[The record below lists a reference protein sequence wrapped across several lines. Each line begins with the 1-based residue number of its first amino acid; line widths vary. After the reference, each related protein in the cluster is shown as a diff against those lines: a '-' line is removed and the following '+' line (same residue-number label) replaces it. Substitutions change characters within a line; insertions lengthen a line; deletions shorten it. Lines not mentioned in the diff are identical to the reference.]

1 MKNFENNVLTDITLE
16 EQDFNQQFCDD
27 VLKGLTSTNK
37 CLQAK
42 YFYDTTGDE
51 LFQKIMGSPE
61 YYPTNC
67 ELEIFTQ
74 QTRELAK
81 ALIADGSPFDLIELG
96 AGDAMKSTHL
106 LRHLLNEEAN
116 FRYVPID
123 ISGHVIGYLKDTL
136 PATLPGLQLIG
147 LTGEYFT
154 MLKEAADLSPRRK
167 VVLFLGS
174 NIGNMPVAEAEQFC
188 MELRNH
194 LAKGDSVLMGVDLKK
209 HPKTILAAYND
220 AQGYTREFNL
230 NLLTRINRELGA
242 DFDLSQFEHY
252 PTYDPETGS
261 CKSYLISLADQQVN
275 VCGQIVNFT
284 KDEYIYME
292 ISQKYTVAQTNY
304 MAAFSGFKPVHHFY
318 DSKNWFLDAVWEVE

>member
-1 MKNFENNVLTDITLE
+1 MKNFENNVFTDTALE
-16 EQDFNQQFCDD
+16 EQDFNQQFCND
-27 VLKGLTSTNK
+27 VIKGLTSTPK

-42 YFYDTTGDE
+42 YFYDTKGDE

-74 QTRELAK
+74 QTHELAK
-81 ALIADGSPFDLIELG
+81 ALMADGSPFDLIELG

-106 LRHLLNEEAN
+106 LRHLMDEEAD

-123 ISGHVIGYLKDTL
+123 ISGHVINYLKETL
-136 PATLPGLQLIG
+136 PATVPGLQVIG
-147 LTGEYFT
+147 LTGEYFH
-154 MLKEAADLSPRRK
+154 MLKEAAELSPRRK

-174 NIGNMPVAEAEQFC
+174 NIGNMPVADAEAFC
-188 MELRNH
+188 TELRNH
-194 LAKGDSVLMGVDLKK
+194 LATGDRVLIGVDLKK
-209 HPKTILAAYND
+209 HPKIILAAYND
-220 AQGYTREFNL
+220 AEGHTRDFNL
-230 NLLTRINRELGA
+230 NLLTRINRELEA
-242 DFDLSQFEHY
+242 DFDLSKFEHY
-252 PTYDPETGS
+252 PMYDPETGA

-275 VCGQIVNFT
+275 LCDQTIQFA

-304 MAAFSGFKPVHHFY
+304 MASFSGFKPVQHFY
-318 DSKNWFLDAVWEVE
+318 DSRNWFLDAVWLVE